1 MSRLLKSFKFAFKG
15 IGFYLQSGGNV
26 LIHLIASVIV
36 IVLGFIFQINTT
48 DWIVLILCIGMVL
61 GAEALNTSIEELT
74 NFVSPEYHEQAG
86 KVKDLAAGAVL
97 IISMMAA
104 IIGLIIFI
112 PKIIVFFNSI

>member
-1 MSRLLKSFKFAFKG
+1 M
-15 IGFYLQSGGNV
+15 
-26 LIHLIASVIV
+26 IHLIASVLV
-36 IVLGFIFQINTT
+36 IVLGFFFQINTS

-74 NFVSPEYHEQAG
+74 NLVSPDYHEQAG

-97 IISMMAA
+97 IISLMAA

-112 PKIIVFFNSI
+112 PKIMLMF